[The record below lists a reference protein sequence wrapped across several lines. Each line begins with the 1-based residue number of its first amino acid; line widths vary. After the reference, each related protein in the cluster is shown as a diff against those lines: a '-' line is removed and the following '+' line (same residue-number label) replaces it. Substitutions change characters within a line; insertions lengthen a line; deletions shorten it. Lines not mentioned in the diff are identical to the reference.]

1 MCFMMVVLLPVP
13 ACLPICL
20 QRRSIISM
28 LLDVL
33 STPSEAVQ
41 RAVSNCLPRL
51 VQPLA
56 TDKEYIQVHQH
67 IQGGADL
74 LLHEIILR
82 GPDHPG
88 CWSSPRVARRRA
100 PTCRMLPR
108 TTQHQTYLGIT

>member
-1 MCFMMVVLLPVP
+1 MLLLS
-13 ACLPICL
+13 CLPLCLQCASSVFPL

-56 TDKEYIQVHQH
+56 TDKDYVQVGVSRHVLVW
-67 IQGGADL
+67 L
-74 LLHEIILR
+74 LL
-82 GPDHPG
+82 G
-88 CWSSPRVARRRA
+88 WAWY
-100 PTCRMLPR
+100 RMACGSGQCC
-108 TTQHQTYLGIT
+108 TGIDVC